1 MKPTVALVPLVP
13 LVCLAAC
20 DTEGEGPDP
29 MEMPDAGM
37 VEIDAPLPPPPE
49 PTPAF
54 TAGSSIG
61 GQLAID
67 DVGIRASFRIDG
79 IEYLS
84 VVDVGLVNTATMQS
98 CGVKLFPKFVQFG
111 SASTST
117 RQFKTVVLDFAQ
129 ATILQ
134 DGCGWDDAHILAGLA
149 TQFGNYIVGFAQARF
164 AEDRPYVDVYL
175 NAANGLGNQTANI
188 TRAGGGSAYAMDAAG
203 NVTETMV
210 EPTPGQPL
218 VRAVYDF

>member
-1 MKPTVALVPLVP
+1 MKPTVVASLCLA
-13 LVCLAAC
+13 LAAC
-20 DTEGEGPDP
+20 ATEGEMPDP
-29 MEMPDAGM
+29 MESPDAGM
-37 VEIDAPLPPPPE
+37 PEVDAPLPPPPE
-49 PTPAF
+49 PKPEF
-54 TAGSSIG
+54 TAGSQLG

-67 DVGIRASFRIDG
+67 ETGIRPSFYIEG
-79 IEYLS
+79 VEYLS
-84 VVDVGLVNTATMQS
+84 VIPVGLTNTATMES
-98 CGVKLFPKFVQFG
+98 CTVQLFPKFVAFG

-149 TQFGNYIVGFAQARF
+149 ARFGNYIVGFAQARF

-188 TRAGGGSAYAMDAAG
+188 TRAGGGTAFAMDAAG
-203 NVTETMV
+203 NVSETIV

>member
-1 MKPTVALVPLVP
+1 M
-13 LVCLAAC
+13 
-20 DTEGEGPDP
+20 PDP
-29 MEMPDAGM
+29 GDTPDAA
-37 VEIDAPLPPPPE
+37 VPEPDASIGPPPE

-54 TAGSSIG
+54 TASSSLS

-67 DVGIRASFRIDG
+67 EVGIRPSFKING

-84 VVDVGLVNTATMQS
+84 VVNVGLTDPATATS
-98 CGVKLFPKFVQFG
+98 CTVKLLPHFVQFG

-129 ATILQ
+129 AQMLE
-134 DGCGWDDAHILAGLA
+134 DGCHWDDAHIFATLAA
-149 TQFGNYIVGFAQARF
+149 RFGSYVVGFAQARF
-164 AEDRPYVDVYL
+164 AEDRPWLDIYL
-175 NAANGLGNQTANI
+175 NAANGLGNSTASI
-188 TRAGGGSAYAMDAAG
+188 TRAGAGAAYAMDAAG